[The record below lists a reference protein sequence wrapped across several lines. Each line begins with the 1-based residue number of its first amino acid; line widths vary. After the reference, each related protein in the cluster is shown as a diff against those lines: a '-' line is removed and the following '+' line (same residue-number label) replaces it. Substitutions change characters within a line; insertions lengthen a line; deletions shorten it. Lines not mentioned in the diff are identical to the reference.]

1 MTIKILWFKIRIA
14 GRQKGEMNMKDI
26 VTLELERSEVI
37 DVLVA
42 LATMYSTTKK
52 EYYGDIYDKI
62 NATLK
67 GENYERK

>member
-1 MTIKILWFKIRIA
+1 
-14 GRQKGEMNMKDI
+14 MNMKDI

>member
-1 MTIKILWFKIRIA
+1 MK
-14 GRQKGEMNMKDI
+14 EMI
-26 VTLELERSEVI
+26 TLELERSEVI

-62 NATLK
+62 NAALK
-67 GENYERK
+67 GERNDK

>member
-1 MTIKILWFKIRIA
+1 MNEKITI
-14 GRQKGEMNMKDI
+14 E
-26 VTLELERSEVI
+26 LELSEVI

-62 NATLK
+62 NAALK
-67 GENYERK
+67 GERNDK